1 MNLVDKIYG
10 HGLSRDESLPF
21 DISRKQTA
29 IEGIMEPHF
38 LNEGKQEPNFVVRT
52 PDEKSNVTIK
62 DINYGIIA
70 KFKNETVMDQRFYSL
85 D

>member
-1 MNLVDKIYG
+1 
-10 HGLSRDESLPF
+10 
-21 DISRKQTA
+21 
-29 IEGIMEPHF
+29 
-38 LNEGKQEPNFVVRT
+38 VVRT